1 MKTKTTKTPLMMSEA
16 YGPTCCSFGLVPE
29 SKLSHH
35 PKDQYGFV
43 PKLSHHGGKYI
54 ALRAKKN
61 WIAEISNRVTA
72 IAKGLGF
79 SVERSETMF
88 LPRMMSYVAQQQV
101 MMAGLVQEL
110 ALKHKAMTST
120 RKLVE
125 LKHQHRCF

>member
-1 MKTKTTKTPLMMSEA
+1 MKTKTTKTPLLMSEA

-54 ALRAKKN
+54 ALRAKKTC
-61 WIAEISNRVTA
+61 VTNNSTI

-110 ALKHKAMTST
+110 ALKHKAMIAA
-120 RKLVE
+120 RKLNE
-125 LKHQHRCF
+125 LRHQQRGF

>member
-1 MKTKTTKTPLMMSEA
+1 MKTKTT
-16 YGPTCCSFGLVPE
+16 
-29 SKLSHH
+29 
-35 PKDQYGFV
+35 
-43 PKLSHHGGKYI
+43 
-54 ALRAKKN
+54 

-110 ALKHKAMTST
+110 ALKHKAMTAA
-120 RKLVE
+120 RKFEE
-125 LKHQHRCF
+125 LRHQQRGF